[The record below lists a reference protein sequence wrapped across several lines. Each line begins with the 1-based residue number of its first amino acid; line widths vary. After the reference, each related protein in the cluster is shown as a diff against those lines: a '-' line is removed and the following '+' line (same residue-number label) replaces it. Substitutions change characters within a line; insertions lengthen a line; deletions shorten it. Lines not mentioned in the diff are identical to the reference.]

1 MKKLLLTVLVAGAA
15 ATLASCGPSYDAT
28 VLADADHLVSVVGAH
43 EIKVDGEW
51 KANEWKINANNAM
64 TATSVLEVSKI
75 STDVANA
82 LNKKQLKNLYM
93 AEVRFGAYA
102 AGWTTRARIG
112 DKNYVGDGSFT
123 VKSIYGSYDEETKT
137 YISDQWVSDP
147 KTAYVES
154 LTPSTLF
161 YPTWQEEKD
170 ENGFAWDQNPVC
182 IGGAGVYTY
191 ILAQYKNASAEGKP
205 GYGAAL
211 VLKEAYTGEGAQ
223 KLEEEVT
230 FVLKD
235 HTYGI
240 IGGFADNNWASDVV
254 ALSKEDD
261 NTFSVSYKFDAG
273 VSWKIRADGKWDK
286 SFGYSDLGD
295 APEGAFADDSG
306 NIKVVKASTYK
317 VTLKSEKG
325 SVKINIVEDVK

>member
-28 VLADADHLVSVVGAH
+28 VLADTEHLVCVVGAN

-51 KANEWKINANNAM
+51 KANEWKINTNNGM

-93 AEVRFGAYA
+93 AEVRFGAYSV
-102 AGWTTRARIG
+102 GWTTRARIG

-123 VKSIYGSYDEETKT
+123 VKTLYGHYDEETKK
-137 YISDQWVSDP
+137 YIDDQWVSNP
-147 KTAYVES
+147 KDAYTES

-161 YPTWQEEKD
+161 YPTWQEAKD
-170 ENGFAWDQNPVC
+170 ENGFSWADNPVC

-191 ILAQYKNASAEGKP
+191 ILAQYKNASSEGNP

-223 KLEEEVT
+223 KLEEEVK
-230 FVLKD
+230 FVFKD

-240 IGGFADNNWASDVV
+240 IGKFADNDWKSDVA
-254 ALSKEDD
+254 ALTKDDD
-261 NTFSVSYKFDAG
+261 NTFSTTYTFAADDT
-273 VSWKIRADGKWDK
+273 WKIRADGKWDY

-295 APEGAFADDSG
+295 VPTGAFVEDGG

-317 VTLKSEKG
+317 VTLKNDNGK
-325 SVKINIVEDVK
+325 VKINIVEDMK